1 MTMVVKICLHRNNL
15 ADGQNLVEGDIVHY
29 DEGYDDRKGK
39 SNAINISGGTGGE
52 GGGKGFSGG
61 GKGFGGGGKGF
72 GGGGKSFGG
81 RGFGGGAGDSKG
93 GGKDF
98 GDRGNDD
105 DVDDA
110 YDDELDDE
118 GKGNGK
124 HAIYVAGLSF
134 DTTTEVLKM
143 HFSHAGQVTY
153 AKVMT
158 DRVPGMSS
166 GCGKVEFATEED
178 ADDAIAQ
185 FDQTELDGRTIGVRA
200 FT

>member
-81 RGFGGGAGDSKG
+81 GGFGGDGFGGGGGYSKG

-98 GDRGNDD
+98 GDRGKGKGK
-105 DVDDA
+105 
-110 YDDELDDE
+110 

-124 HAIYVAGLSF
+124 PAIYVAGLSF
-134 DTTTEVLKM
+134 DTTTEGLED
-143 HFSHAGQVTY
+143 HFSQAGQVTY
-153 AKVMT
+153 ARVMT
-158 DRVPGMSS
+158 DRDTGRSR
-166 GCGKVEFATEED
+166 GCGKVEFAMEQD
-178 ADDAIAQ
+178 VDNAIAQ